1 MTTFLALYRGRTV
14 ADAKLI
20 AVSAD
25 PAVVAQVVR
34 RLLASRSV
42 PTDDTAVALVE
53 RGRRAALQVIAEEVG
68 EGG

>member
-34 RLLASRSV
+34 RLLASRSE

-53 RGRRAALQVIAEEVG
+53 QGRRAALQVIGEEVG